1 MAEYEDVEPTSPH
14 KHTKNT
20 SACATGLSE
29 YHPETGRV
37 PVTKGTERF
46 HRIRQDGKKSTG

>member
-1 MAEYEDVEPTSPH
+1 MAEYEDVEPTSPR

-37 PVTKGTERF
+37 PVTKGTKRF